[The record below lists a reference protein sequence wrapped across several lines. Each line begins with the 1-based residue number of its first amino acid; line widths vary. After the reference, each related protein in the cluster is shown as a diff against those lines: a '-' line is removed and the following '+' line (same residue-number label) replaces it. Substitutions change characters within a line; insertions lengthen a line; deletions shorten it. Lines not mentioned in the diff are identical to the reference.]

1 MKSVTALFLNSC
13 LALSLPSHSLAA
25 VIDLTDVTF
34 EHQTQAS
41 TGQTT
46 GKWFVKF
53 YAPWCGH
60 CKTLA
65 PIWDELDERLQE
77 SNPQDGIVIAKV
89 DATKETQVANRFK
102 IQSYPT
108 LKYFADRKM
117 YNYKGGRNIDEMYK
131 FVTEGYKSAL
141 MDTIPPAPS
150 MFDVKMKQFR
160 QKFEAITQD
169 NPHLKH
175 LLEDFDH
182 IVSFRK
188 NAAAVL
194 LVMGAFIGFMFA
206 KLSLLMGI
214 GSTSAA
220 KAQKKKKKKE

>member
-1 MKSVTALFLNSC
+1 MKSFAASLLINIS
-13 LALSLPSHSLAA
+13 LALSSLPHSLAS

-60 CKTLA
+60 CRTLA
-65 PIWDELDERLQE
+65 PIWEELDERLQE
-77 SNPQDGIVIAKV
+77 DNSQDGIIIAKV

-102 IQSYPT
+102 IMSYPT

-117 YNYKGGRNIDEMYK
+117 YNYKGARNIDALYD
-131 FVTEGYKSAL
+131 FATGGYKSETA
-141 MDTIPPAPS
+141 DTIPAAPS
-150 MFDVKMKQFR
+150 VFDVKMKEIR
-160 QKFEAITQD
+160 QKFEDVAQ
-169 NPHLKH
+169 NSPHMKY
-175 LLEDFDH
+175 LLDDFDH

-188 NAAAVL
+188 NAAVVL
-194 LVMGAFIGFMFA
+194 LVMGALIGFFFGII
-206 KLSLLMGI
+206 LSLLTGI
-214 GSTSAA
+214 GGTPL
-220 KAQKKKKKKE
+220 KAQKKKKD